1 MICPNCGWEHMG
13 KKCPYCDGYYM
24 RIDTKKERE
33 HKDHYELCFTEHS
46 DRKRHEEDEDEIKRE
61 KYGKGMSYGKS
72 VSTKFHKVKKDFLKK
87 AVLCFD
93 ISAAA
98 VISVVIIV
106 DRVHE
111 MNDHDL
117 YIYRDAG
124 IYKYDKGDFKEEQST
139 GDTVFNINK
148 NLFTE
153 TDGTYVSDGEVMQKV
168 SSDNGNYIAVVSS
181 TGDEINGSVYKVT
194 ALYGENKT
202 ESKTLTESDKMIEIR
217 DVTDSGDVIFTETDV
232 QDEGLK
238 TGDTSLYLYD
248 KYEDDSDGNVSMI
261 EPSVS
266 KTYVYGEQNKI
277 IVLNNSKELYTYD
290 YSSSDKTLIAKDV
303 ASVNVES
310 NEEDGE
316 LIYSQY
322 LVNNNKY
329 ADKFI
334 YKDGSGVHL
343 YDTSSN
349 TDTFVAQLEDSVK
362 SYIYDSK
369 NHAIYAVANSGLK
382 RAYYDAAL
390 KSFEDIDSLD
400 SSGDY
405 LWDDKKDTLIY
416 VNDNN
421 ELKAIKGSETKILAS
436 GVDNGTLLNV
446 QNDSGFVYKI
456 GSGLYYSGNSNKSG
470 EKVADVSEY
479 LTKICK
485 KDGNL
490 IYIDKKKIYSIDVM
504 DKTSETKGTA
514 DDFWIAW

>member
-1 MICPNCGWEHMG
+1 
-13 KKCPYCDGYYM
+13 
-24 RIDTKKERE
+24 
-33 HKDHYELCFTEHS
+33 
-46 DRKRHEEDEDEIKRE
+46 
-61 KYGKGMSYGKS
+61 
-72 VSTKFHKVKKDFLKK
+72 
-87 AVLCFD
+87 
-93 ISAAA
+93 
-98 VISVVIIV
+98 
-106 DRVHE
+106 
-111 MNDHDL
+111 
-117 YIYRDAG
+117 
-124 IYKYDKGDFKEEQST
+124 
-139 GDTVFNINK
+139 
-148 NLFTE
+148 
-153 TDGTYVSDGEVMQKV
+153 
-168 SSDNGNYIAVVSS
+168 
-181 TGDEINGSVYKVT
+181 
-194 ALYGENKT
+194 
-202 ESKTLTESDKMIEIR
+202 MIEIR

-248 KYEDDSDGNVSMI
+248 QYEDDSDGNVSMI

-405 LWDDKKDTLIY
+405 LWDDKKNTLVY

-479 LTKICK
+479 LTEICK

-514 DDFWIAW
+514 DDFWIAG